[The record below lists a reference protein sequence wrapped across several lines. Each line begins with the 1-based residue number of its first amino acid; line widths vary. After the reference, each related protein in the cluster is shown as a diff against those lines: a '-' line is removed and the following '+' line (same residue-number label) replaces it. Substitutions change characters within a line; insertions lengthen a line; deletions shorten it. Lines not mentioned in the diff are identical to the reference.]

1 MERPQ
6 LEAEYDALFHSTLNG
21 VALVSGNRFVRVNDE
36 FVRISG
42 FSRFDLETQSA
53 SIIEAEAA
61 SVDRRR
67 YERDY
72 VRPDGQHRSLLIE
85 AVGLETGR
93 YLYSIV
99 DITEQQRRAAEL
111 ENARELL
118 VRAMDSMSDGFV
130 LFDAD
135 DRVVICN
142 QIYAAMLE
150 GHGTER
156 PAFGPPA
163 TMVGMHA
170 EAIIRKQVEQGQ
182 PVPAEY
188 GRDIERWVADR
199 LAMHRRA
206 DGKSHVQQLTGGR
219 WVQSI
224 RHRTPDGGMVV
235 LRSDITAFKERER
248 AAELLAQHDA
258 LTGLPNRRLLPDR
271 LAQALARAR
280 RSKEIVAVL
289 LIDLDDFKPVNDAHG
304 HKAGDDVLRLTADR
318 LKGCL
323 RITDTV
329 ARYGGDEFVVLA
341 ECGAQTADVNAVAT
355 KILDAVSR
363 PIPPLWATDL
373 STPNVHI
380 TCSIGISQ
388 YPRDGEEPDKLIRL
402 ADAAMYR
409 AKQGGPGRFGQS
421 G

>member
-1 MERPQ
+1 MDRPPI
-6 LEAEYDALFHSTLNG
+6 EAEHEALFHSTLTG
-21 VALVSGNRFVRVNDE
+21 VALVSGRRFVRVNDE

-53 SIIEAEAA
+53 SIVEPEAVSAG
-61 SVDRRR
+61 RQR

-72 VRPDGQHRSLLIE
+72 ARPDGQSRSLLIE
-85 AVGLETGR
+85 AVGLDTGR
-93 YLYSIV
+93 HLYSVI

-118 VRAMDSMSDGFV
+118 VRAVNSMSDGFV

-135 DRVVICN
+135 DRIIICN
-142 QIYAAMLE
+142 QIYATLLE
-150 GHGTER
+150 GHGNPQ

-163 TMVGMHA
+163 SMVGMHV
-170 EAIIRKQVEQGQ
+170 ETIIRRQIEQGQ
-182 PVPAEY
+182 PVPPDY
-188 GRDIERWVADR
+188 SNDLDRWVADR
-199 LAMHRRA
+199 VAQHRRA
-206 DGKSHVQQLTGGR
+206 DGQPHVQQLNGGR

-280 RSKEIVAVL
+280 RSREIVAVL
-289 LIDLDDFKPVNDAHG
+289 LIDLDHFKPVNDRHG

-318 LKGCL
+318 LKGGL

-329 ARYGGDEFVVLA
+329 ARYGGDEFIVLA
-341 ECGAQTADVNAVAT
+341 ECGAQTADVSAVAT
-355 KILDAVSR
+355 KILEAVSR
-363 PIPPLWATDL
+363 PIPPLWTTDL
-373 STPNVHI
+373 TAPNVHI

-388 YPRDGEEPDKLIRL
+388 YPRDGEDPDTLIRL

-409 AKQGGPGRFGQS
+409 AKQGGAGRFAQS
-421 G
+421 S

>member
-1 MERPQ
+1 MDRPP
-6 LEAEYDALFHSTLNG
+6 LETEHDALFHSTLIG
-21 VALVSGNRFVRVNDE
+21 VALVSGHRFVRVNDE

-42 FSRFDLETQSA
+42 CSRFDLETQSA
-53 SIIEAEAA
+53 SSIEPDAA

-72 VRPDGQHRSLLIE
+72 VRPDGQQRSLLIE
-85 AVGLETGR
+85 AVGLEAGR
-93 YLYSIV
+93 CLYAVV

-118 VRAMDSMSDGFV
+118 LRAVNSMSDGFV

-135 DRVVICN
+135 DRIVICN
-142 QIYAAMLE
+142 QIYTAMLE

-156 PAFGPPA
+156 PAFGAPA
-163 TMVGMHA
+163 TMVGMHV
-170 EAIIRKQVEQGQ
+170 ESIIRKQIEQGQ

-188 GRDIERWVADR
+188 SGDIDRWVADR
-199 LAMHRRA
+199 LATHRRA
-206 DGKSHVQQLTGGR
+206 DGKPHVQQLTGGR

-280 RSKEIVAVL
+280 RSSEVVAVL
-289 LIDLDDFKPVNDAHG
+289 LIDLDNFKPVNDAHG

-323 RITDTV
+323 RVTDTV
-329 ARYGGDEFVVLA
+329 ARYGGDEFIVLA
-341 ECGAQTADVNAVAT
+341 ECGEPTADVTAVAT
-355 KILDAVSR
+355 KILEAVAR
-363 PIPPLWATDL
+363 PIPPLWTTDL

-388 YPRDGEEPDKLIRL
+388 YPRDGEDPEKLIRL

-409 AKQGGPGRFGQS
+409 AKQGGPGRFAQS